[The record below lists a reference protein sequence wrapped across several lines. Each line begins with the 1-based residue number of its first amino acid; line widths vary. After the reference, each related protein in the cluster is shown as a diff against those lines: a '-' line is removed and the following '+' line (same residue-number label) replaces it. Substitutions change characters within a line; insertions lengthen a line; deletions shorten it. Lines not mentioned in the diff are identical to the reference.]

1 MAHFFVVLRKM
12 LLNALLYAH
21 ILKSA
26 SDYKM
31 EVPLGYTSSHFTC
44 PPRIALICVGP
55 VVEYLI

>member
-1 MAHFFVVLRKM
+1 MAHFVVVLRKM

-31 EVPLGYTSSHFTC
+31 EVPLGYTSSHLLVRLELHSF
-44 PPRIALICVGP
+44 V
-55 VVEYLI
+55 